1 MINEFYLWQL
11 SELSNIVS
19 GVAIQTVADIVTSLT
34 IILRKKT
41 KESFMNWI
49 ALVPYYYV
57 VKSLFRLGLPLCLN

>member
-34 IILRKKT
+34 IILRKK
-41 KESFMNWI
+41 EDEGIIYELNYSC
-49 ALVPYYYV
+49 
-57 VKSLFRLGLPLCLN
+57 PLLLCS